1 MGREFGVWIL
11 FLWGTVG
18 WVGVDSPYPS
28 LSYYPRLSD
37 AANGWCSLLAT
48 GGVHSNS
55 ALRTSS
61 LIFAKQLCIS
71 ILTWIMIPNH
81 NFHSGGLAPPINFVR
96 FFSGLW
102 LVRGKYLKN
111 LFSRLRRLCS
121 MAFLVGGSC
130 WLTNESVQN
139 LVWLMIID
147 DYRTIGVYSTTVHY
161 GKYGNPS

>member
-1 MGREFGVWIL
+1 M
-11 FLWGTVG
+11 G

-37 AANGWCSLLAT
+37 GANGWCSLLAT

-81 NFHSGGLAPPINFVR
+81 NFHSGGLAPPINFVQ
-96 FFSGLW
+96 FFFWSLAGQRQVFEELVLPTSEAMQHGLS
-102 LVRGKYLKN
+102 RGREL
-111 LFSRLRRLCS
+111 L
-121 MAFLVGGSC
+121 
-130 WLTNESVQN
+130 
-139 LVWLMIID
+139 ID
-147 DYRTIGVYSTTVHY
+147 
-161 GKYGNPS
+161 K